1 MSSKNKLAA
10 LQSLIESKL
19 ALALPNKKEYDEV
32 ILEAMNYSLLA
43 GGKRLRPVLMMA
55 SCEAVGGNI
64 NDTLD
69 VAAAIECV
77 HTYSLIHD
85 DLPGMDDD
93 ELRRGKPT
101 NHVVFGEG
109 MAILAGDGL
118 LTEAFTLISRNMAAK
133 GEWELGLKLVF
144 ELSEAAGVLGMVGGQ
159 ARDLLA
165 EERQID
171 SAEMTY
177 IHTHKTGALIKAA
190 VRMGAL
196 IGKASEAELAA
207 LSDYATEIGLA
218 FQITDDILDI
228 EGDAALLG
236 KAVGSDE
243 RKEKSTYPSLYGLEE
258 SKKLAAEAISKAKK
272 SLESLS
278 GDTEVLSFLADYILS
293 RNK

>member
-196 IGKASEAELAA
+196 IGKASEAELVA

-236 KAVGSDE
+236 KAVGRQRS
-243 RKEKSTYPSLYGLEE
+243 
-258 SKKLAAEAISKAKK
+258 
-272 SLESLS
+272 
-278 GDTEVLSFLADYILS
+278 
-293 RNK
+293 